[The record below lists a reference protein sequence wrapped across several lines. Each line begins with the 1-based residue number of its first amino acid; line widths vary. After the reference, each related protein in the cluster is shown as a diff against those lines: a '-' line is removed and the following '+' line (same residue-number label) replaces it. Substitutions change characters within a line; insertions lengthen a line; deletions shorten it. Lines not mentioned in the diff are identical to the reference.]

1 MDPSERLNLQR
12 MIKENDVEET
22 TDLIRNVKHSNQIR
36 ENVKILE
43 KLRNEN
49 PEMVINNPDDFDDMC
64 IFHCGFLFNHYT
76 DIYNKVKKNE
86 LDMDILDNFLNVLS
100 KIEDGKIDQHEG
112 SFEIGKLLKKLY
124 IDSALRKADKLDDQ
138 HKSEPKKES
147 KTVSWREWKKRQI

>member
-86 LDMDILDNFLNVLS
+86 LDMD
-100 KIEDGKIDQHEG
+100 
-112 SFEIGKLLKKLY
+112 
-124 IDSALRKADKLDDQ
+124 SALRKADKLDDQ

>member
-1 MDPSERLNLQR
+1 MDPTDRLNLQR

-22 TDLIRNVKHSNQIR
+22 TDLIRNVKHSKQIR

-49 PEMVINNPDDFDDMC
+49 SEMAVNNPDDFDDMC

-86 LDMDILDNFLNVLS
+86 IDMTILENFLDVL
-100 KIEDGKIDQHEG
+100 GKVLG
-112 SFEIGKLLKKLY
+112 CS
-124 IDSALRKADKLDDQ
+124 
-138 HKSEPKKES
+138 
-147 KTVSWREWKKRQI
+147 

>member
-1 MDPSERLNLQR
+1 MDPTDRLNLQR
-12 MIKENDVEET
+12 MNKENDVEET
-22 TDLIRNVKHSNQIR
+22 TDLIRNVKHSKQIR

-49 PEMVINNPDDFDDMC
+49 SEMAVNNPDDFDDMC

-86 LDMDILDNFLNVLS
+86 IDMTILESFLDVLG

-112 SFEIGKLLKKLY
+112 SFEVGKQLKRLY
-124 IDSALRKADKLDDQ
+124 VDSALRKADKLDDES
-138 HKSEPKKES
+138 KPEPKRDS
-147 KTVSWREWKKRQI
+147 KTISWHEWKKRQI